1 MKLLFI
7 NTLYQPNHVGGAE
20 KSTQLLAEGLRE
32 AGHEVTVVTCDATP
46 GTRVAEVNG
55 VTVYYVGLK
64 NLYWPYSAR
73 RPCRVARAAWHAV
86 DRYNPLMATA
96 VGAILRQER
105 PDAVSTQNLT
115 GFSCSAWRVA
125 KRRGVPL
132 YHTLRDYS
140 LMCPK
145 ASMYRAGEAC
155 AGQCRLCRI
164 HTSPSRRLSA
174 EVDGVVGISR
184 HVLETHLRAGYFPN
198 VSTRRVIHNAV
209 GVPSDRAVRGALRG
223 GPLRLGFMG
232 QLTPEKGIGRLVDA
246 MHAWPASKCRLVVAG
261 RGMAAYESQLR
272 RRAPENVHFL
282 GFVSPAQLFAE
293 TDVLVVPSIWPEPF
307 GRIVIEAYAHG
318 VPVIASDC
326 GGLPELVEH
335 RRTGIL
341 YASADSSGLSRAIAT
356 FLDEP
361 GLLEDARA
369 LALEKA
375 LHYGLDRHISE
386 YRVLFEQPGMLVTE
400 SGSSDRNSR
409 PQTVV

>member
-1 MKLLFI
+1 VKLLFI

-32 AGHEVTVVTCDATP
+32 AGHEVAVVTCDATP

-73 RPCRVARAAWHAV
+73 RPYRVARAAWHAV

-96 VGAILRQER
+96 VGGILQQER

-155 AGQCRLCRI
+155 ARQCRLCRI
-164 HTSPSRRLSA
+164 YTSPSRRLSA

-184 HVLETHLRAGYFPN
+184 HVLETHLRAGYFLN
-198 VSTRRVIHNAV
+198 VGTRRVIHNAV
-209 GVPSDRAVRGALRG
+209 GVPSDRAFRSALRG

-246 MHAWPASKCRLVVAG
+246 MHAWPASKCQLVVAG
-261 RGMAAYESQLR
+261 RGMAPYESELR

-282 GFVSPAQLFAE
+282 GFVSAAQLFAE

-386 YRVLFEQPGMLVTE
+386 YRVLFEQRGRLVTE
-400 SGSSDRNSR
+400 SGLSDRNSR
-409 PQTVV
+409 AQTVV